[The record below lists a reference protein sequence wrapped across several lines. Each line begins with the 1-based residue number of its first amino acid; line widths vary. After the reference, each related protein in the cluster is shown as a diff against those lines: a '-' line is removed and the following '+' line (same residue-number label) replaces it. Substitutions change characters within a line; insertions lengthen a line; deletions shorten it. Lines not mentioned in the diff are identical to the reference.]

1 MNYTRLLV
9 CLALVGF
16 ACSDVAAAQRSKQSG
31 KQSAVRVPLQWQ
43 HGQQSDYGYQAI
55 ASSAFSPRGVTL
67 PALLGEA
74 PHFITIPFG
83 DQQTLRVILELDGQS
98 PMLWVDRDFDADF
111 GDEQSVEWIRSKGAW
126 HCTVDVTPSFLDD
139 AAISKVSLD
148 FRCRVSD
155 PLTTLECL
163 AQTHKSGSI
172 VLADRLREIIL
183 VDESSALDLSAVEH
197 VALVIDV
204 DGDGFLATEH
214 GSHEHFH
221 AGESFQIGAEVWEY
235 RVIGRKGAS
244 ILLVP
249 SEIPAER
256 VKPNTQADVAWRPWP
271 KPFVP
276 PLDSVGVSVAALV
289 AKYEQEDRLLF
300 EERTSTV
307 HELAAVGNRA
317 SFAMLKRI
325 AETDKDPRLQR
336 LAIRLM
342 GRPEY
347 LEAGSEWLSELALG
361 AKPNLVEP
369 ALTALYLMRD
379 PELGAL
385 LTKLGKSKRQVCVVQ
400 AALFLGYLES
410 PQSIKAA
417 QKLLKNEQTEGR
429 RIVNP
434 DQRRNAYRGLR
445 TVLAGPS
452 TDIMLT
458 LLTDSD
464 WDLRAMA
471 LMDLMALKSPYL
483 STHSRA
489 AASDA
494 VQGRSQEYL
503 DAALIVL
510 TASDEVANIQAAFN
524 LVARNPW
531 GTSQELAVQ
540 RLARFRSERA
550 VGEFRK
556 QLRSGQSSHQIL
568 AGKIFAA
575 FKSQQG
581 FDYLSK
587 QLNSELTSPVAVE
600 LVKSIGE
607 NGSAVGLKLLI
618 SKARQQSPL
627 RLAAIEGLGSFG
639 LEHEEARE
647 FLLGMLSS
655 KYWQDQVL
663 AIEAIA
669 KSSEPAFALD
679 LIPSLEH
686 EHWPVRLAAI
696 EALRVL
702 RHRASISPLV
712 AMLQE
717 EEHLRLQKAAGQT
730 LFMLTGQNPHRSPEA
745 WLGWWE
751 NAATNFHM
759 SDTIPQPRVQGGT
772 VSKSTFYGL
781 SLDSDHVVFVIDQ
794 SGSMAAPAPADE
806 YMPHVSNRLEQALA
820 NAVRSV
826 EVLKEDAMVNVVL
839 FSTGVQR
846 WNNELQVLNKKN
858 RKSLMNFL
866 DVQGPEGGTN
876 LFDGLE
882 FALKQKGVDRILL
895 LSDGQPSAGRF
906 MDTEDILREVRQL
919 NRANRI
925 AIDCVAL
932 GIESPLLK
940 RLAAENEG
948 RYIER

>member
-1 MNYTRLLV
+1 MNYARLLV
-9 CLALVGF
+9 CLAVFGL
-16 ACSDVAAAQRSKQSG
+16 ASSSAAAAQRVR
-31 KQSAVRVPLQWQ
+31 QSAVRVPLQWQ
-43 HGQQSDYGYQAI
+43 HSQQSDYGYQAI
-55 ASSAFSPRGVTL
+55 AATTLIPRGVTL
-67 PALLGEA
+67 AESLGPA
-74 PHFITIPFG
+74 PHFIEIPFG
-83 DQQTLRVILELDGQS
+83 DQQSLHVVLELGGDR
-98 PMLWVDRDFDADF
+98 PRLWVDRNFNADF
-111 GDEQSVEWIRSKGAW
+111 SDENAVDCKRSKGAW
-126 HCTVDVTPSFLDD
+126 SCTVDVYPSFLEGAVDPT
-139 AAISKVSLD
+139 VSLD

-155 PLTTLECL
+155 PLNTLEFL
-163 AQTHKSGSI
+163 ALMHKSGSV
-172 VLADRLREIIL
+172 VLADRRREIIL
-183 VDESSALDLSAVEH
+183 VDESSALDLSAAQH
-197 VALVIDV
+197 VALIIDV

-214 GSHEHFH
+214 GSPEHFH
-221 AGESFQIGAEVWEY
+221 ADEPLQIGAEVWEY

-249 SEIPAER
+249 SQTPAER
-256 VKPNTQADVAWRPWP
+256 VSPQAQTDVGWRPWP
-271 KPFVP
+271 KPTAP
-276 PLDSVGVSVAALV
+276 PLDSVGVSVASLV

-300 EERTSTV
+300 EQRSSTV
-307 HELAAVGNRA
+307 HELAGVGNRA
-317 SFAMLKRI
+317 AFAMLKRI
-325 AETDKDPRLQR
+325 AEADKDPRLQR

-347 LEAGSEWLSELALG
+347 LEAGGEWLSELALG
-361 AKPNLVEP
+361 AEPKLVEP

-379 PELGAL
+379 PKLGAL
-385 LTKLGKSKRQVCVVQ
+385 LTKLGQSKREVCAVQ

-417 QKLLKNEQTEGR
+417 QKLLKSDQAEVR
-429 RIVNP
+429 RNANGSR
-434 DQRRNAYRGLR
+434 RRNAYRGLR
-445 TVLAGPS
+445 TTLAGPS
-452 TDIMLT
+452 ADLMLS
-458 LLTDSD
+458 LLTDPD

-471 LMDLMALKSPYL
+471 LMDLMALKHPQL

-489 AASDA
+489 AASQA
-494 VQGRSQEYL
+494 VQGRSQDYL
-503 DAALIVL
+503 DAALTVL
-510 TASDEVANIQAAFN
+510 TASDEVANIHAAFD
-524 LVARNPW
+524 LVVRNPW
-531 GTSQELAVQ
+531 GNSQDLAVQ
-540 RLARFRSERA
+540 RLSRFRSDRA

-556 QLRSGQSSHQIL
+556 QLRSGSPSHQIL
-568 AGKIFAA
+568 AGWIFAA
-575 FKSQQG
+575 FKNQQG
-581 FDYLSK
+581 FDYLSR
-587 QLNSELTSPVAVE
+587 QLSSELTSSVAVE
-600 LVKSIGE
+600 LVKAIGE
-607 NGSAVGLKLLI
+607 NGSAEGLKLLI
-618 SKARQQSPL
+618 SKARRQSPL

-639 LEHEEARE
+639 LQNEEVRE

-655 KYWQDQVL
+655 KYWQDRVL
-663 AIEAIA
+663 AIEAFA
-669 KSSEPAFALD
+669 KSADSAFALE
-679 LIPSLEH
+679 LIPGLEH
-686 EHWPVRLAAI
+686 EHWPVRLATI

-712 AMLQE
+712 AQLQVE
-717 EEHLRLQKAAGQT
+717 DHLRLQNAAAQT

-745 WLGWWE
+745 WRGWWE
-751 NAATNFHM
+751 GAQANFRM
-759 SDTIPQPRVQGGT
+759 SDTIPQPRAQGGT

-794 SGSMAAPAPADE
+794 SGSMAAAAPADE

-826 EVLKEDAMVNVVL
+826 EILKQDAMVNVVL

-846 WNNELQVLNKKN
+846 WKDELQVLNAKN

-906 MDTEDILREVRQL
+906 MATEDILREVRQM

-932 GIESPLLK
+932 GMESPLLR
-940 RLAAENEG
+940 RLAEQNEG